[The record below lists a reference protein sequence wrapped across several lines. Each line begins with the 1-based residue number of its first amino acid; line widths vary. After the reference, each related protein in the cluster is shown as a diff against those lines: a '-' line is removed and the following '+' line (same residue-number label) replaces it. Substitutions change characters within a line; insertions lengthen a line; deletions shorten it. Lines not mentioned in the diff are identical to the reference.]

1 MIYPIKKCFAL
12 KKSYPNLFE
21 IRIWKL
27 IPKKI
32 DIFATEDFFLK
43 DFKEIYSTE
52 IKGKDNGFQNF
63 LNNLKIKIYFV
74 DITN

>member
-32 DIFATEDFFLK
+32 DIFGEY
-43 DFKEIYSTE
+43 YSTRMSV
-52 IKGKDNGFQNF
+52 IC
-63 LNNLKIKIYFV
+63 LN
-74 DITN
+74 